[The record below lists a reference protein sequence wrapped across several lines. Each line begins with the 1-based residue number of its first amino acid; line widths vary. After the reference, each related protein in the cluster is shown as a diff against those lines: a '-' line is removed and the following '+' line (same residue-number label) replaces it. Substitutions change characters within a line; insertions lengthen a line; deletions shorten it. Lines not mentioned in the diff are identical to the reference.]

1 VFLMLDPFILLLAV
15 PVALG
20 IFLVASTGRD
30 SRWQVVRNLAGFI
43 LIAVPVG
50 GLGYLFSGIW
60 IARAR
65 GVGHFFS
72 VPFGGYAV
80 SDSALTSSLG
90 CWVGLVFALLL
101 FVFRRRLK
109 RAP

>member
-1 VFLMLDPFILLLAV
+1 MDPFIMLLAV
-15 PVALG
+15 PLVLG

-30 SRWQVVRNLAGFI
+30 ARWRVPRNLAGFAF
-43 LIAVPVG
+43 IALPVG

-60 IARAR
+60 IARPLGA
-65 GVGHFFS
+65 GHFYS

-80 SDSALTSSLG
+80 SDFAVLSSLG
-90 CWVGLVFALLL
+90 CWVGLEFALLL
-101 FVFRRRLK
+101 IVYRRRLQ

>member
-1 VFLMLDPFILLLAV
+1 MLDPFILVLAV
-15 PVALG
+15 PLALG
-20 IFLVASTGRD
+20 IFLVAATGRE
-30 SRWQVVRNLAGFI
+30 SRWRIARNLAGFA

-90 CWVGLVFALLL
+90 CWVVLVFTLMLV
-101 FVFRRRLK
+101 VFRRRLK
-109 RAP
+109 RTP

>member
-1 VFLMLDPFILLLAV
+1 MDPFIMLLAV
-15 PVALG
+15 PLALG

-30 SRWQVVRNLAGFI
+30 ARWRVARNLVGFVF
-43 LIAVPVG
+43 IALPVG

-60 IARAR
+60 IARAL

-80 SDSALTSSLG
+80 SDFAVLLSLG

-101 FVFRRRLK
+101 IVYRRRLQ

>member
-1 VFLMLDPFILLLAV
+1 MDPFILILAALL
-15 PVALG
+15 ALG
-20 IFLVASTGRD
+20 IFLIATAGPN
-30 SRWQVVRNLAGFI
+30 SRWRLLRTVIGMFVVA
-43 LIAVPVG
+43 LIAG

-80 SDSALTSSLG
+80 SDSALSSSLA
-90 CWVGLVFALLL
+90 CWVGFIFTVLALL
-101 FVFRRRLK
+101 FRRRFK
-109 RAP
+109 RAG

>member
-1 VFLMLDPFILLLAV
+1 MDLFILLLAV
-15 PVALG
+15 PLALG
-20 IFLVASTGRD
+20 IFVVAMTGRQ
-30 SRWQVVRNLAGFI
+30 SRWRVVRNLIGFA
-43 LIAVPVG
+43 LIALPAG

-80 SDSALTSSLG
+80 SDSALMLSLG
-90 CWVGLVFALLL
+90 FWAGLVFALLL
-101 FVFRRRLK
+101 IAFRRRLQGT
-109 RAP
+109 P